1 MDKNKPADKT
11 LEQKYQKKTPIEHIL
26 TRPDTY
32 VGDIKVQ
39 EEPMDIFDDDLQKI
53 IKKNI
58 KYVPALYKI
67 FDEII
72 VNAFDH
78 TKNDP
83 TCDTIKISID
93 KEKNEISVFNNG
105 KGIDVE
111 IHPQHKIYVP
121 ELIFGELL
129 TSTNYDDNE
138 ERTTGGRNGYG
149 AKLTNI
155 FSTKFIL
162 ETVDETRKRKFYQEF
177 TNNMGSRTKPKVTDY
192 KLKSYT
198 QITFYPD
205 LKKFG
210 LSELSD
216 DIVALFKKRA
226 FDIAGLG
233 EKLKVYYND
242 KKIES
247 NNFKKYISLYYPD
260 EDVNFDEQE
269 RWKIGVI
276 YKPDNNFEQK
286 SFVNGIST
294 YKGGNHVD
302 YIMKGLIKKI
312 KEAIAKKNKDLKI
325 KDELIKENLIIFIDC
340 TIINPAFSSQTKEEL
355 KTKQTDFGSTYEMN
369 DKVMAK
375 VIKSGIVEQI
385 IQMANLKN
393 QVILKN
399 TDGKKTNNIKGIPKL
414 EDADWAGTKKS
425 VQCRLILTEGDSA
438 KGLAMAGR
446 SAVQDGNC
454 RYGVFPLKGK
464 LLNVREA
471 TAKQLLE
478 NEEMINIKKIL
489 GLQHNKEYKT
499 ASDLRY
505 GSVIILTDQ
514 DSVTGDTPLLLRKN
528 NILDIKNIQDIST
541 KWEKN
546 IINNK
551 DYGVSDYEI
560 WTEKGWTKIKKVMK
574 HKVNKNI
581 FRVLTHTGCVDVT
594 EDHSLLNKDATEI
607 SPKDIKVGNELLHSF
622 PHFKEHKI
630 LIPNNLAEL
639 QVREIWT
646 YASRLKIRY
655 YQNIPKDK
663 LIQQITEINN
673 RYYHKFDKI
682 DYNINEEEAYA
693 MGLFF
698 ADGSCGTYY
707 WDHTYKNKDRPQ
719 AYTTH
724 RESIAWA
731 IVNTNLDY
739 LKKAKLKLEK
749 IYKYEFKIIE
759 CALSKDA
766 SENSSICYKLIV
778 NGGEKVREFVDR
790 YRLLFYNDFET
801 FSPTDKK
808 VPIDI
813 LNNNHNIRQEFFD
826 GYYDGDGSKTK
837 DCKFFDVASKITSQ
851 GLYLLCK
858 SLGYEVSINHNPKKP
873 KVYVLTITKG
883 TQQFNPDQIKKI
895 IDLGQQEIEV
905 YDLETENHHFQAG
918 VGSMIVHNTDG
929 YHIKGLVMNFFH
941 HFFPS
946 LIKLDFIHSLATPIV
961 KASKGKDTKTFYN
974 LTEYETWKNK
984 IDTNAWHIK
993 YYKGLGTSNREEAKE
1008 YFNDLENKLIKYT
1021 WADKSIYGD
1030 SSVSDDDEESVTSS
1044 KKSQR
1049 RGTKKSKT
1057 TSVDDVNKEHICY
1070 DAITL
1075 AFEKKRAD
1083 DRKDWLMKYDK
1094 SKIIQNDVKEV
1105 PIYDFIHRELI
1116 HFSNDDINR
1125 SIPSVIDG
1133 LKPSQRKVQY
1143 GCVLRKLFKKQDEIK
1158 VAQLS
1163 GFVSD
1168 KTSYHHGE
1176 ASLQGT
1182 IIGLGQTFV
1191 GSNNLNLL
1199 HPSGQFGCLSP
1210 DTPILMWNGT
1220 IKNAEHIVIGDI
1232 LIGDDGNK
1240 RTVSQITNGI
1250 DDMYEIID
1258 IQDKKM
1264 IVNSQHILTLSFN
1277 DNFVIKW
1284 KESCKRWYFNY
1295 FDGEN
1300 IKQISVETNELDK
1313 SIIHHNKSKIN
1324 KTEGYE
1330 IIIKKCK
1337 EIKEK
1342 YKTNEIIDI
1351 KLVDYKK
1358 LSNYDKRMLYMVSNF
1373 NCINWEKKNVPIDPY
1388 IFGTW
1393 LGDGDSAGKG
1403 FTSCDEEI
1411 IKKYVMWA
1419 DTINAEITHHKV
1431 TNHDGYHYTIR
1442 RKGSG
1447 SLSAIG
1453 RLEHSCST
1461 CEGCISSDIQLKHNV
1476 CDWNY
1481 KGFKDVYKEP
1491 NKNLNIENLNPFT
1504 QLLKNN
1510 NLLKNKHIPIEY
1522 IINDKQTRL
1531 QLLAGFIDTDGTCKS
1546 NNTPSAYFEISQ
1558 SERLHKNLIE
1568 SLEYICKSL
1577 GYATSI
1583 YESQCD
1589 QLTKKGE
1596 SKKMLTLRIF
1606 GNNLDEIP
1614 TILKRKQ
1621 IKYEGNREKKTMH
1634 LTKFKINYV
1643 GKNKFCGWSIDKNE
1657 RFLLGNFVVTHN
1669 SRLLGGK
1676 DAASARYIFTYLA
1689 EWNRLIFRPEDE
1701 PILTYLNDDG
1711 TPIEPEYYVPI
1722 IPMVLVNGAQG
1733 IGTGFSTTILQYNP
1747 LQIIDNIF
1755 LMMDNKSVKE
1765 MYPWYRGFKGKVEK
1779 ADNGFNL
1786 KGIYKVEKDTS
1797 KVIISEL
1804 PVGTWTTVY
1813 KEYLDKL
1820 EEDKII
1826 KGYRD
1831 KNTDESVYFE
1841 IQFTDDNLFD
1851 LIEKKKLESVLKI
1864 VNKETITNMHS
1875 FNKRSVIKKYE
1886 TIYDILREFYDVRL
1900 EYYKKRKQHQ
1910 IDELNKELDVLE
1922 WKMKFIRGVIDN
1934 KIIVNNQ
1941 TKDKIVEQLVK
1952 LEFPKLSENKSYDYL
1967 LHMPIYSL
1975 SKEKIDELQKKIDE
1989 LEEELAKIEAMSEIA
2004 RWKLEL
2010 GELKKCIE
2018 KIFKE

>member
-93 KEKNEISVFNNG
+93 KENNEISVFNNG

-541 KWEKN
+541 KWEKD

-574 HKVNKNI
+574 HKVNKKI

-607 SPKDIKVGNELLHSF
+607 SPKNIKVGNELLHSF
-622 PHFKEHKI
+622 PYFKEHKI

-1182 IIGLGQTFV
+1182 IIGMAQNFV
-1191 GSNNLNLL
+1191 GSNNLNML
-1199 HPSGQFGCLSP
+1199 HPSGQFG
-1210 DTPILMWNGT
+1210 T
-1220 IKNAEHIVIGDI
+1220 
-1232 LIGDDGNK
+1232 
-1240 RTVSQITNGI
+1240 
-1250 DDMYEIID
+1250 
-1258 IQDKKM
+1258 
-1264 IVNSQHILTLSFN
+1264 
-1277 DNFVIKW
+1277 
-1284 KESCKRWYFNY
+1284 
-1295 FDGEN
+1295 
-1300 IKQISVETNELDK
+1300 
-1313 SIIHHNKSKIN
+1313 
-1324 KTEGYE
+1324 
-1330 IIIKKCK
+1330 
-1337 EIKEK
+1337 
-1342 YKTNEIIDI
+1342 
-1351 KLVDYKK
+1351 
-1358 LSNYDKRMLYMVSNF
+1358 
-1373 NCINWEKKNVPIDPY
+1373 
-1388 IFGTW
+1388 
-1393 LGDGDSAGKG
+1393 
-1403 FTSCDEEI
+1403 
-1411 IKKYVMWA
+1411 
-1419 DTINAEITHHKV
+1419 
-1431 TNHDGYHYTIR
+1431 
-1442 RKGSG
+1442 
-1447 SLSAIG
+1447 
-1453 RLEHSCST
+1453 
-1461 CEGCISSDIQLKHNV
+1461 
-1476 CDWNY
+1476 
-1481 KGFKDVYKEP
+1481 
-1491 NKNLNIENLNPFT
+1491 
-1504 QLLKNN
+1504 
-1510 NLLKNKHIPIEY
+1510 
-1522 IINDKQTRL
+1522 
-1531 QLLAGFIDTDGTCKS
+1531 
-1546 NNTPSAYFEISQ
+1546 
-1558 SERLHKNLIE
+1558 
-1568 SLEYICKSL
+1568 
-1577 GYATSI
+1577 
-1583 YESQCD
+1583 
-1589 QLTKKGE
+1589 
-1596 SKKMLTLRIF
+1596 
-1606 GNNLDEIP
+1606 
-1614 TILKRKQ
+1614 
-1621 IKYEGNREKKTMH
+1621 
-1634 LTKFKINYV
+1634 
-1643 GKNKFCGWSIDKNE
+1643 
-1657 RFLLGNFVVTHN
+1657 
-1669 SRLLGGK
+1669 RLLGGK

-1910 IDELNKELDVLE
+1910 IDELNRELDVLE

-1941 TKDKIVEQLVK
+1941 TKEKIVEQLVK

>member
-499 ASDLRY
+499 ASELRY
-505 GSVIILTDQ
+505 GSIIVLTDQ

-541 KWEKN
+541 KWEKD

-574 HKVNKNI
+574 HKVNKKI

-858 SLGYEVSINHNPKKP
+858 SLGYEVSINHNPRKP

-974 LTEYETWKNK
+974 LTEYDTWKNK

-1083 DRKDWLMKYDK
+1083 DRKEWLMKYDK

-1105 PIYDFIHRELI
+1105 PIYDFVHRELI

-1182 IIGLGQTFV
+1182 IIGMAQNFV
-1191 GSNNLNLL
+1191 GSNNLNILY
-1199 HPSGQFGCLSP
+1199 PSGQ
-1210 DTPILMWNGT
+1210 MGT
-1220 IKNAEHIVIGDI
+1220 
-1232 LIGDDGNK
+1232 
-1240 RTVSQITNGI
+1240 
-1250 DDMYEIID
+1250 
-1258 IQDKKM
+1258 
-1264 IVNSQHILTLSFN
+1264 
-1277 DNFVIKW
+1277 
-1284 KESCKRWYFNY
+1284 
-1295 FDGEN
+1295 
-1300 IKQISVETNELDK
+1300 
-1313 SIIHHNKSKIN
+1313 
-1324 KTEGYE
+1324 
-1330 IIIKKCK
+1330 
-1337 EIKEK
+1337 
-1342 YKTNEIIDI
+1342 
-1351 KLVDYKK
+1351 
-1358 LSNYDKRMLYMVSNF
+1358 
-1373 NCINWEKKNVPIDPY
+1373 
-1388 IFGTW
+1388 
-1393 LGDGDSAGKG
+1393 
-1403 FTSCDEEI
+1403 
-1411 IKKYVMWA
+1411 
-1419 DTINAEITHHKV
+1419 
-1431 TNHDGYHYTIR
+1431 
-1442 RKGSG
+1442 
-1447 SLSAIG
+1447 
-1453 RLEHSCST
+1453 
-1461 CEGCISSDIQLKHNV
+1461 
-1476 CDWNY
+1476 
-1481 KGFKDVYKEP
+1481 
-1491 NKNLNIENLNPFT
+1491 
-1504 QLLKNN
+1504 
-1510 NLLKNKHIPIEY
+1510 
-1522 IINDKQTRL
+1522 
-1531 QLLAGFIDTDGTCKS
+1531 
-1546 NNTPSAYFEISQ
+1546 
-1558 SERLHKNLIE
+1558 
-1568 SLEYICKSL
+1568 
-1577 GYATSI
+1577 
-1583 YESQCD
+1583 
-1589 QLTKKGE
+1589 
-1596 SKKMLTLRIF
+1596 
-1606 GNNLDEIP
+1606 
-1614 TILKRKQ
+1614 
-1621 IKYEGNREKKTMH
+1621 
-1634 LTKFKINYV
+1634 
-1643 GKNKFCGWSIDKNE
+1643 
-1657 RFLLGNFVVTHN
+1657 
-1669 SRLLGGK
+1669 RLLGGK

-1910 IDELNKELDVLE
+1910 IDELNRELDVLE

-1941 TKDKIVEQLVK
+1941 TKEKIVEQLVK

>member
-541 KWEKN
+541 KWEKD

-574 HKVNKNI
+574 HKVNKKI

-707 WDHTYKNKDRPQ
+707 WDHTYKNKDRSQ

-778 NGGEKVREFVDR
+778 NGCEKVREFVDR

-984 IDTNAWHIK
+984 IDTNSWHIK

-1021 WADKSIYGD
+1021 WADKSIYCD
-1030 SSVSDDDEESVTSS
+1030 SPVSDDDEESVTSS
-1044 KKSQR
+1044 KKSQK

-1083 DRKDWLMKYDK
+1083 DRKEWLMKYDK

-1105 PIYDFIHRELI
+1105 PIYDFVHRELI

-1182 IIGLGQTFV
+1182 IIGMAQNFV
-1191 GSNNLNLL
+1191 GSNNLNILY
-1199 HPSGQFGCLSP
+1199 PSGQ
-1210 DTPILMWNGT
+1210 MGT
-1220 IKNAEHIVIGDI
+1220 
-1232 LIGDDGNK
+1232 
-1240 RTVSQITNGI
+1240 
-1250 DDMYEIID
+1250 
-1258 IQDKKM
+1258 
-1264 IVNSQHILTLSFN
+1264 
-1277 DNFVIKW
+1277 
-1284 KESCKRWYFNY
+1284 
-1295 FDGEN
+1295 
-1300 IKQISVETNELDK
+1300 
-1313 SIIHHNKSKIN
+1313 
-1324 KTEGYE
+1324 
-1330 IIIKKCK
+1330 
-1337 EIKEK
+1337 
-1342 YKTNEIIDI
+1342 
-1351 KLVDYKK
+1351 
-1358 LSNYDKRMLYMVSNF
+1358 
-1373 NCINWEKKNVPIDPY
+1373 
-1388 IFGTW
+1388 
-1393 LGDGDSAGKG
+1393 
-1403 FTSCDEEI
+1403 
-1411 IKKYVMWA
+1411 
-1419 DTINAEITHHKV
+1419 
-1431 TNHDGYHYTIR
+1431 
-1442 RKGSG
+1442 
-1447 SLSAIG
+1447 
-1453 RLEHSCST
+1453 
-1461 CEGCISSDIQLKHNV
+1461 
-1476 CDWNY
+1476 
-1481 KGFKDVYKEP
+1481 
-1491 NKNLNIENLNPFT
+1491 
-1504 QLLKNN
+1504 
-1510 NLLKNKHIPIEY
+1510 
-1522 IINDKQTRL
+1522 
-1531 QLLAGFIDTDGTCKS
+1531 
-1546 NNTPSAYFEISQ
+1546 
-1558 SERLHKNLIE
+1558 
-1568 SLEYICKSL
+1568 
-1577 GYATSI
+1577 
-1583 YESQCD
+1583 
-1589 QLTKKGE
+1589 
-1596 SKKMLTLRIF
+1596 
-1606 GNNLDEIP
+1606 
-1614 TILKRKQ
+1614 
-1621 IKYEGNREKKTMH
+1621 
-1634 LTKFKINYV
+1634 
-1643 GKNKFCGWSIDKNE
+1643 
-1657 RFLLGNFVVTHN
+1657 
-1669 SRLLGGK
+1669 RLLGGK

-1786 KGIYKVEKDTS
+1786 KGLYKVEKDTS

-1910 IDELNKELDVLE
+1910 IDELNRELDVLE

-1941 TKDKIVEQLVK
+1941 TKEKIVEQLVK

>member
-53 IKKNI
+53 VKKNI

-325 KDELIKENLIIFIDC
+325 KDELIKENLIIFIDS

-505 GSVIILTDQ
+505 ASVIILTDQ

-541 KWEKN
+541 KWEKD

-574 HKVNKNI
+574 HKVNKKI

-731 IVNTNLDY
+731 IANTNLDY
-739 LKKAKLKLEK
+739 LKKAKVKLEK

-813 LNNNHNIRQEFFD
+813 LNNTHNIRQEFFD

-1030 SSVSDDDEESVTSS
+1030 SPVSDDDEESVTSS

-1105 PIYDFIHRELI
+1105 PIYDFVHRELI

-1182 IIGLGQTFV
+1182 IIGMAQNFV
-1191 GSNNLNLL
+1191 GSNNLNML
-1199 HPSGQFGCLSP
+1199 HPSGQFG
-1210 DTPILMWNGT
+1210 T
-1220 IKNAEHIVIGDI
+1220 
-1232 LIGDDGNK
+1232 
-1240 RTVSQITNGI
+1240 
-1250 DDMYEIID
+1250 
-1258 IQDKKM
+1258 
-1264 IVNSQHILTLSFN
+1264 
-1277 DNFVIKW
+1277 
-1284 KESCKRWYFNY
+1284 
-1295 FDGEN
+1295 
-1300 IKQISVETNELDK
+1300 
-1313 SIIHHNKSKIN
+1313 
-1324 KTEGYE
+1324 
-1330 IIIKKCK
+1330 
-1337 EIKEK
+1337 
-1342 YKTNEIIDI
+1342 
-1351 KLVDYKK
+1351 
-1358 LSNYDKRMLYMVSNF
+1358 
-1373 NCINWEKKNVPIDPY
+1373 
-1388 IFGTW
+1388 
-1393 LGDGDSAGKG
+1393 
-1403 FTSCDEEI
+1403 
-1411 IKKYVMWA
+1411 
-1419 DTINAEITHHKV
+1419 
-1431 TNHDGYHYTIR
+1431 
-1442 RKGSG
+1442 
-1447 SLSAIG
+1447 
-1453 RLEHSCST
+1453 
-1461 CEGCISSDIQLKHNV
+1461 
-1476 CDWNY
+1476 
-1481 KGFKDVYKEP
+1481 
-1491 NKNLNIENLNPFT
+1491 
-1504 QLLKNN
+1504 
-1510 NLLKNKHIPIEY
+1510 
-1522 IINDKQTRL
+1522 
-1531 QLLAGFIDTDGTCKS
+1531 
-1546 NNTPSAYFEISQ
+1546 
-1558 SERLHKNLIE
+1558 
-1568 SLEYICKSL
+1568 
-1577 GYATSI
+1577 
-1583 YESQCD
+1583 
-1589 QLTKKGE
+1589 
-1596 SKKMLTLRIF
+1596 
-1606 GNNLDEIP
+1606 
-1614 TILKRKQ
+1614 
-1621 IKYEGNREKKTMH
+1621 
-1634 LTKFKINYV
+1634 
-1643 GKNKFCGWSIDKNE
+1643 
-1657 RFLLGNFVVTHN
+1657 
-1669 SRLLGGK
+1669 RLLGGK

-1910 IDELNKELDVLE
+1910 IDELNRELDVLE

>member
-325 KDELIKENLIIFIDC
+325 KDELIKENLIIFIDS

-499 ASDLRY
+499 ASELRY
-505 GSVIILTDQ
+505 GSIIILTDQ
-514 DSVTGDTPLLLRKN
+514 D
-528 NILDIKNIQDIST
+528 
-541 KWEKN
+541 
-546 IINNK
+546 
-551 DYGVSDYEI
+551 
-560 WTEKGWTKIKKVMK
+560 
-574 HKVNKNI
+574 
-581 FRVLTHTGCVDVT
+581 
-594 EDHSLLNKDATEI
+594 
-607 SPKDIKVGNELLHSF
+607 
-622 PHFKEHKI
+622 
-630 LIPNNLAEL
+630 
-639 QVREIWT
+639 
-646 YASRLKIRY
+646 
-655 YQNIPKDK
+655 
-663 LIQQITEINN
+663 
-673 RYYHKFDKI
+673 
-682 DYNINEEEAYA
+682 
-693 MGLFF
+693 
-698 ADGSCGTYY
+698 
-707 WDHTYKNKDRPQ
+707 
-719 AYTTH
+719 
-724 RESIAWA
+724 
-731 IVNTNLDY
+731 
-739 LKKAKLKLEK
+739 
-749 IYKYEFKIIE
+749 
-759 CALSKDA
+759 
-766 SENSSICYKLIV
+766 
-778 NGGEKVREFVDR
+778 
-790 YRLLFYNDFET
+790 
-801 FSPTDKK
+801 
-808 VPIDI
+808 
-813 LNNNHNIRQEFFD
+813 
-826 GYYDGDGSKTK
+826 
-837 DCKFFDVASKITSQ
+837 
-851 GLYLLCK
+851 
-858 SLGYEVSINHNPKKP
+858 
-873 KVYVLTITKG
+873 
-883 TQQFNPDQIKKI
+883 
-895 IDLGQQEIEV
+895 
-905 YDLETENHHFQAG
+905 
-918 VGSMIVHNTDG
+918 TDG

-1083 DRKDWLMKYDK
+1083 DRKEWLMKYDK

-1941 TKDKIVEQLVK
+1941 TKEKIVEQLVK

>member
-325 KDELIKENLIIFIDC
+325 KDELIKENLIIFIDS

-574 HKVNKNI
+574 HKVNKKI

-1030 SSVSDDDEESVTSS
+1030 SPVSDDDEESVTSS

-1105 PIYDFIHRELI
+1105 PIYDFVHRELI

-1182 IIGLGQTFV
+1182 IIGMAQNFV
-1191 GSNNLNLL
+1191 GSNNLNML
-1199 HPSGQFGCLSP
+1199 HPSGQFG
-1210 DTPILMWNGT
+1210 T
-1220 IKNAEHIVIGDI
+1220 
-1232 LIGDDGNK
+1232 
-1240 RTVSQITNGI
+1240 
-1250 DDMYEIID
+1250 
-1258 IQDKKM
+1258 
-1264 IVNSQHILTLSFN
+1264 
-1277 DNFVIKW
+1277 
-1284 KESCKRWYFNY
+1284 
-1295 FDGEN
+1295 
-1300 IKQISVETNELDK
+1300 
-1313 SIIHHNKSKIN
+1313 
-1324 KTEGYE
+1324 
-1330 IIIKKCK
+1330 
-1337 EIKEK
+1337 
-1342 YKTNEIIDI
+1342 
-1351 KLVDYKK
+1351 
-1358 LSNYDKRMLYMVSNF
+1358 
-1373 NCINWEKKNVPIDPY
+1373 
-1388 IFGTW
+1388 
-1393 LGDGDSAGKG
+1393 
-1403 FTSCDEEI
+1403 
-1411 IKKYVMWA
+1411 
-1419 DTINAEITHHKV
+1419 
-1431 TNHDGYHYTIR
+1431 
-1442 RKGSG
+1442 
-1447 SLSAIG
+1447 
-1453 RLEHSCST
+1453 
-1461 CEGCISSDIQLKHNV
+1461 
-1476 CDWNY
+1476 
-1481 KGFKDVYKEP
+1481 
-1491 NKNLNIENLNPFT
+1491 
-1504 QLLKNN
+1504 
-1510 NLLKNKHIPIEY
+1510 
-1522 IINDKQTRL
+1522 
-1531 QLLAGFIDTDGTCKS
+1531 
-1546 NNTPSAYFEISQ
+1546 
-1558 SERLHKNLIE
+1558 
-1568 SLEYICKSL
+1568 
-1577 GYATSI
+1577 
-1583 YESQCD
+1583 
-1589 QLTKKGE
+1589 
-1596 SKKMLTLRIF
+1596 
-1606 GNNLDEIP
+1606 
-1614 TILKRKQ
+1614 
-1621 IKYEGNREKKTMH
+1621 
-1634 LTKFKINYV
+1634 
-1643 GKNKFCGWSIDKNE
+1643 
-1657 RFLLGNFVVTHN
+1657 
-1669 SRLLGGK
+1669 RLLGGK

-1765 MYPWYRGFKGKVEK
+1765 MYPWYRGFKGKIEK

-1910 IDELNKELDVLE
+1910 IDELNRELDVLE

-1941 TKDKIVEQLVK
+1941 TKEKIVEQLVK

>member
-499 ASDLRY
+499 ASELRY
-505 GSVIILTDQ
+505 GSIIVLTDQ
-514 DSVTGDTPLLLRKN
+514 D
-528 NILDIKNIQDIST
+528 
-541 KWEKN
+541 
-546 IINNK
+546 
-551 DYGVSDYEI
+551 
-560 WTEKGWTKIKKVMK
+560 
-574 HKVNKNI
+574 
-581 FRVLTHTGCVDVT
+581 
-594 EDHSLLNKDATEI
+594 
-607 SPKDIKVGNELLHSF
+607 
-622 PHFKEHKI
+622 
-630 LIPNNLAEL
+630 
-639 QVREIWT
+639 
-646 YASRLKIRY
+646 
-655 YQNIPKDK
+655 
-663 LIQQITEINN
+663 
-673 RYYHKFDKI
+673 
-682 DYNINEEEAYA
+682 
-693 MGLFF
+693 
-698 ADGSCGTYY
+698 
-707 WDHTYKNKDRPQ
+707 
-719 AYTTH
+719 
-724 RESIAWA
+724 
-731 IVNTNLDY
+731 
-739 LKKAKLKLEK
+739 
-749 IYKYEFKIIE
+749 
-759 CALSKDA
+759 
-766 SENSSICYKLIV
+766 
-778 NGGEKVREFVDR
+778 
-790 YRLLFYNDFET
+790 
-801 FSPTDKK
+801 
-808 VPIDI
+808 
-813 LNNNHNIRQEFFD
+813 
-826 GYYDGDGSKTK
+826 
-837 DCKFFDVASKITSQ
+837 
-851 GLYLLCK
+851 
-858 SLGYEVSINHNPKKP
+858 
-873 KVYVLTITKG
+873 
-883 TQQFNPDQIKKI
+883 
-895 IDLGQQEIEV
+895 
-905 YDLETENHHFQAG
+905 
-918 VGSMIVHNTDG
+918 TDG

-984 IDTNAWHIK
+984 IDTNVWHIK

-1083 DRKDWLMKYDK
+1083 DRKEWLMKYDK

-1105 PIYDFIHRELI
+1105 PIYDFVHRELI

-1182 IIGLGQTFV
+1182 IIGMAQNFV
-1191 GSNNLNLL
+1191 GSNNLNILY
-1199 HPSGQFGCLSP
+1199 PSGQ
-1210 DTPILMWNGT
+1210 MGT
-1220 IKNAEHIVIGDI
+1220 
-1232 LIGDDGNK
+1232 
-1240 RTVSQITNGI
+1240 
-1250 DDMYEIID
+1250 
-1258 IQDKKM
+1258 
-1264 IVNSQHILTLSFN
+1264 
-1277 DNFVIKW
+1277 
-1284 KESCKRWYFNY
+1284 
-1295 FDGEN
+1295 
-1300 IKQISVETNELDK
+1300 
-1313 SIIHHNKSKIN
+1313 
-1324 KTEGYE
+1324 
-1330 IIIKKCK
+1330 
-1337 EIKEK
+1337 
-1342 YKTNEIIDI
+1342 
-1351 KLVDYKK
+1351 
-1358 LSNYDKRMLYMVSNF
+1358 
-1373 NCINWEKKNVPIDPY
+1373 
-1388 IFGTW
+1388 
-1393 LGDGDSAGKG
+1393 
-1403 FTSCDEEI
+1403 
-1411 IKKYVMWA
+1411 
-1419 DTINAEITHHKV
+1419 
-1431 TNHDGYHYTIR
+1431 
-1442 RKGSG
+1442 
-1447 SLSAIG
+1447 
-1453 RLEHSCST
+1453 
-1461 CEGCISSDIQLKHNV
+1461 
-1476 CDWNY
+1476 
-1481 KGFKDVYKEP
+1481 
-1491 NKNLNIENLNPFT
+1491 
-1504 QLLKNN
+1504 
-1510 NLLKNKHIPIEY
+1510 
-1522 IINDKQTRL
+1522 
-1531 QLLAGFIDTDGTCKS
+1531 
-1546 NNTPSAYFEISQ
+1546 
-1558 SERLHKNLIE
+1558 
-1568 SLEYICKSL
+1568 
-1577 GYATSI
+1577 
-1583 YESQCD
+1583 
-1589 QLTKKGE
+1589 
-1596 SKKMLTLRIF
+1596 
-1606 GNNLDEIP
+1606 
-1614 TILKRKQ
+1614 
-1621 IKYEGNREKKTMH
+1621 
-1634 LTKFKINYV
+1634 
-1643 GKNKFCGWSIDKNE
+1643 
-1657 RFLLGNFVVTHN
+1657 
-1669 SRLLGGK
+1669 RLLGGK

-1910 IDELNKELDVLE
+1910 IDELNRELDVLE

-1941 TKDKIVEQLVK
+1941 TKEKIVEQLVK

>member
-499 ASDLRY
+499 ASELRY
-505 GSVIILTDQ
+505 GSIIVLTDQ

-541 KWEKN
+541 KWEKD

-574 HKVNKNI
+574 HKVNKKI

-984 IDTNAWHIK
+984 IDMNLWHIK

-1083 DRKDWLMKYDK
+1083 DRKEWLMKYDK

-1105 PIYDFIHRELI
+1105 PIYDFVHRELI

-1182 IIGLGQTFV
+1182 IIGMAQNFV
-1191 GSNNLNLL
+1191 GSNNLNML
-1199 HPSGQFGCLSP
+1199 HPSGQFG
-1210 DTPILMWNGT
+1210 T
-1220 IKNAEHIVIGDI
+1220 
-1232 LIGDDGNK
+1232 
-1240 RTVSQITNGI
+1240 
-1250 DDMYEIID
+1250 
-1258 IQDKKM
+1258 
-1264 IVNSQHILTLSFN
+1264 
-1277 DNFVIKW
+1277 
-1284 KESCKRWYFNY
+1284 
-1295 FDGEN
+1295 
-1300 IKQISVETNELDK
+1300 
-1313 SIIHHNKSKIN
+1313 
-1324 KTEGYE
+1324 
-1330 IIIKKCK
+1330 
-1337 EIKEK
+1337 
-1342 YKTNEIIDI
+1342 
-1351 KLVDYKK
+1351 
-1358 LSNYDKRMLYMVSNF
+1358 
-1373 NCINWEKKNVPIDPY
+1373 
-1388 IFGTW
+1388 
-1393 LGDGDSAGKG
+1393 
-1403 FTSCDEEI
+1403 
-1411 IKKYVMWA
+1411 
-1419 DTINAEITHHKV
+1419 
-1431 TNHDGYHYTIR
+1431 
-1442 RKGSG
+1442 
-1447 SLSAIG
+1447 
-1453 RLEHSCST
+1453 
-1461 CEGCISSDIQLKHNV
+1461 
-1476 CDWNY
+1476 
-1481 KGFKDVYKEP
+1481 
-1491 NKNLNIENLNPFT
+1491 
-1504 QLLKNN
+1504 
-1510 NLLKNKHIPIEY
+1510 
-1522 IINDKQTRL
+1522 
-1531 QLLAGFIDTDGTCKS
+1531 
-1546 NNTPSAYFEISQ
+1546 
-1558 SERLHKNLIE
+1558 
-1568 SLEYICKSL
+1568 
-1577 GYATSI
+1577 
-1583 YESQCD
+1583 
-1589 QLTKKGE
+1589 
-1596 SKKMLTLRIF
+1596 
-1606 GNNLDEIP
+1606 
-1614 TILKRKQ
+1614 
-1621 IKYEGNREKKTMH
+1621 
-1634 LTKFKINYV
+1634 
-1643 GKNKFCGWSIDKNE
+1643 
-1657 RFLLGNFVVTHN
+1657 
-1669 SRLLGGK
+1669 RLLGGK

-1910 IDELNKELDVLE
+1910 IDELNRELDVLE

-1941 TKDKIVEQLVK
+1941 TKDKIVDQLVK

>member
-53 IKKNI
+53 VKKNI

-325 KDELIKENLIIFIDC
+325 KDELIKENLIIFIDS

-505 GSVIILTDQ
+505 ASVIILTDQ

-541 KWEKN
+541 KWEKD

-574 HKVNKNI
+574 HKVNKKI

-731 IVNTNLDY
+731 IANTNLDY
-739 LKKAKLKLEK
+739 LKKAKVKLEK
-749 IYKYEFKIIE
+749 IYEYEFKIIE

-813 LNNNHNIRQEFFD
+813 LNNTHNIRQEFFD

-1030 SSVSDDDEESVTSS
+1030 SPVSDDDEESVTSS

-1105 PIYDFIHRELI
+1105 PIYDFVHRELI

-1182 IIGLGQTFV
+1182 IIGMAQNFV
-1191 GSNNLNLL
+1191 GSNNLNML
-1199 HPSGQFGCLSP
+1199 HPSGQFG
-1210 DTPILMWNGT
+1210 T
-1220 IKNAEHIVIGDI
+1220 
-1232 LIGDDGNK
+1232 
-1240 RTVSQITNGI
+1240 
-1250 DDMYEIID
+1250 
-1258 IQDKKM
+1258 
-1264 IVNSQHILTLSFN
+1264 
-1277 DNFVIKW
+1277 
-1284 KESCKRWYFNY
+1284 
-1295 FDGEN
+1295 
-1300 IKQISVETNELDK
+1300 
-1313 SIIHHNKSKIN
+1313 
-1324 KTEGYE
+1324 
-1330 IIIKKCK
+1330 
-1337 EIKEK
+1337 
-1342 YKTNEIIDI
+1342 
-1351 KLVDYKK
+1351 
-1358 LSNYDKRMLYMVSNF
+1358 
-1373 NCINWEKKNVPIDPY
+1373 
-1388 IFGTW
+1388 
-1393 LGDGDSAGKG
+1393 
-1403 FTSCDEEI
+1403 
-1411 IKKYVMWA
+1411 
-1419 DTINAEITHHKV
+1419 
-1431 TNHDGYHYTIR
+1431 
-1442 RKGSG
+1442 
-1447 SLSAIG
+1447 
-1453 RLEHSCST
+1453 
-1461 CEGCISSDIQLKHNV
+1461 
-1476 CDWNY
+1476 
-1481 KGFKDVYKEP
+1481 
-1491 NKNLNIENLNPFT
+1491 
-1504 QLLKNN
+1504 
-1510 NLLKNKHIPIEY
+1510 
-1522 IINDKQTRL
+1522 
-1531 QLLAGFIDTDGTCKS
+1531 
-1546 NNTPSAYFEISQ
+1546 
-1558 SERLHKNLIE
+1558 
-1568 SLEYICKSL
+1568 
-1577 GYATSI
+1577 
-1583 YESQCD
+1583 
-1589 QLTKKGE
+1589 
-1596 SKKMLTLRIF
+1596 
-1606 GNNLDEIP
+1606 
-1614 TILKRKQ
+1614 
-1621 IKYEGNREKKTMH
+1621 
-1634 LTKFKINYV
+1634 
-1643 GKNKFCGWSIDKNE
+1643 
-1657 RFLLGNFVVTHN
+1657 
-1669 SRLLGGK
+1669 RLLGGK

-1910 IDELNKELDVLE
+1910 IDELNRELDVLE